1 MPTDIK
7 CKEGAPEWND
17 KYCKYVC
24 SDYQQPAGVCKWA
37 KEQYQVKSGDAIHSA
52 NTAAATADFTKNS
65 ADGSK
70 PAYDT
75 TKDSND
81 GSKAAAPSAS
91 NFNTNPC
98 VVMKDAGSCKATAEC
113 LWEDFSSKPMPLFT
127 KEFCHPIKNA
137 DDKINNDAWAQCISK
152 TGKDECNSNV
162 NVCAWSNA
170 ADLIPDHDFC
180 APRDMT
186 KDTGLINKCVD
197 TKDAAA
203 CVDQC

>member
-70 PAYDT
+70 
-75 TKDSND
+75 
-81 GSKAAAPSAS
+81 
-91 NFNTNPC
+91 
-98 VVMKDAGSCKATAEC
+98 
-113 LWEDFSSKPMPLFT
+113 
-127 KEFCHPIKNA
+127 
-137 DDKINNDAWAQCISK
+137 
-152 TGKDECNSNV
+152 
-162 NVCAWSNA
+162 
-170 ADLIPDHDFC
+170 
-180 APRDMT
+180 
-186 KDTGLINKCVD
+186 
-197 TKDAAA
+197 
-203 CVDQC
+203 

>member
-37 KEQYQVKSGDAIHSA
+37 KEQYQVKSGDTIHSA

-75 TKDSND
+75 IKDSND

-137 DDKINNDAWAQCISK
+137 DDKINSDAWA
-152 TGKDECNSNV
+152 
-162 NVCAWSNA
+162 
-170 ADLIPDHDFC
+170 
-180 APRDMT
+180 
-186 KDTGLINKCVD
+186 
-197 TKDAAA
+197 
-203 CVDQC
+203 